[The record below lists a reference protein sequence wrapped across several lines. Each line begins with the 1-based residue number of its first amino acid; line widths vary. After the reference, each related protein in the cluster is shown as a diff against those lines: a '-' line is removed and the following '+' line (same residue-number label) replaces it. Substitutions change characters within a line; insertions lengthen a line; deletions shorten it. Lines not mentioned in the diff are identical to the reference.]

1 MKITFSQILELPF
14 MLNISNSR
22 YLVKFEGNDYELEIN
37 SDLYAVVTQGATTP
51 SVVLITSKDKAFEYS
66 ETQENTSVIKLRS
79 VLTLNLIDFPKD
91 RNDLFDKDFIKKIQS
106 ELSRQGDTEKE
117 NIEQTAN
124 DLLVRI
130 SSKGIDCEIE
140 KDSLKIYSRARFRTE
155 FGYDFIK
162 LCNHFIKHYCVAF
175 EDRFAQE
182 ISLHH
187 VCETT
192 CGGVIQITQVD
203 GVALENS
210 TLVGKIP
217 PILKKTW
224 FTHDSDK
231 TEAFK
236 KKLSSSESA
245 DEIKMLI
252 VRAWNM
258 FERGAYRSAIIES
271 SAALEAEI
279 SIQIQNG
286 GVKSG
291 KTLQEMQQLL
301 FDTQRFDLRCKKL
314 IKEYCGFSI
323 PELDNVLWT
332 SVKSHRAN
340 LRNNIAHSTVEPAAE
355 MAEKAIQD
363 FSKMIEKIRKKA
375 LACSFK

>member
-1 MKITFSQILELPF
+1 

-217 PILKKTW
+217 PILKKNW

-340 LRNNIAHSTVEPAAE
+340 LRHKIAHSTVEPAAE